1 MLNPMLMPPKIQTV
15 QQTSKRWKAIMAS
28 GVISIL
34 IGFGWLFI
42 GIVSGGSVIPGFVL
56 LILGLATYFV
66 ARIGGW
72 WNHG

>member
-1 MLNPMLMPPKIQTV
+1 MPPKIQTI
-15 QQTSKRWKAIMAS
+15 QQTSKRWKLITAS

-34 IGFGWLFI
+34 IGFCWLFI
-42 GIVSGGSVIPGFVL
+42 GTVSGGSVAPGFVL
-56 LILGLATYFV
+56 LILGLGAYFV

>member
-1 MLNPMLMPPKIQTV
+1 
-15 QQTSKRWKAIMAS
+15 MAS

-34 IGFGWLFI
+34 IGFGWLII
-42 GIVSGGSVIPGFVL
+42 GAVTGSSVVPGFIL
-56 LILGLATYFV
+56 LILGLAAYFV